1 FLFFFYNI
9 MILLCT
15 IINVEYLTS
24 ATGRTFFIYV
34 FGFCVFMFFNLF
46 DSHKLDGLFKAL
58 SFTLILLG
66 VAQFIIPELL
76 PLELRY
82 VPSLVEPYRLDS
94 FWLGGNVYYKPNGA
108 VGNPIEFAVFCILSI
123 LFILYRKESIG
134 CFSIFDKIL
143 LVTSFTA
150 ILFTLSRLGIA
161 LALIVLIFYFMLS
174 RRAFY
179 KKIAL
184 FSFLFLLI
192 VLSFA
197 FKDDFQLI
205 NAIWSRFDGSDEL
218 AKGSNLEHAKDY
230 KAVVTLLL
238 SSAFHFLLGYG
249 VGYNNANNV
258 ITDGLLFIIAL
269 DLGMIGLTL
278 FSLLLTFPVL
288 MVNNITALKYIL
300 LLLFVFYI
308 SSFVNSAFLN
318 KTVYFSFMFIVSHII
333 IRQKQPSLNG

>member
-1 FLFFFYNI
+1 
-9 MILLCT
+9 
-15 IINVEYLTS
+15 
-24 ATGRTFFIYV
+24 
-34 FGFCVFMFFNLF
+34 MFFNLF